1 MGSQDFV
8 VESIIQRG
16 CVLKDKMKFWL
27 IFCGFVLC
35 AFANEENG
43 RDETTEK
50 KPGQQRHGYGGYP
63 GYSAYGYAPPK
74 HYGYQPPK
82 SYGYQQ
88 SYSDYG
94 YQPQTNYGYQYKE
107 PQVYG
112 FTYND
117 AHIDHTIN
125 KVKQYAYAQ
134 DAYKSQQLNVKV
146 DWDIQ
151 PENYGYASKY
161 YGAIPQTVGSIYTGY
176 GGYLNPYG
184 FGTPNP
190 YGYGPPNSYGYGVPN
205 TYGYGAPNPYG
216 YGAPNPYGYGAPN
229 PYGYGA
235 PNPYGYGAHK
245 PYGSNKEP
253 KQEILNTSEPEEF
266 EHHWGDPHE

>member
-27 IFCGFVLC
+27 IFSGFVLC
-35 AFANEENG
+35 TFANEENG

-74 HYGYQPPK
+74 HYGYQPHK
-82 SYGYQQ
+82 SYGYQPSKTYGYQQ
-88 SYSDYG
+88 SHSDYG

-125 KVKQYAYAQ
+125 KVKQYAYAE

-146 DWDIQ
+146 DWDFQ

-176 GGYLNPYG
+176 GGFGAPSSYGAPYA
-184 FGTPNP
+184 F
-190 YGYGPPNSYGYGVPN
+190 GYGAPNAFGYGAPNAFGYGVPN
-205 TYGYGAPNPYG
+205 AFGYGAPN
-216 YGAPNPYGYGAPN
+216 A
-229 PYGYGA
+229 
-235 PNPYGYGAHK
+235 YGYGAHK
-245 PYGSNKEP
+245 PKTGNKEP
-253 KQEILNTSEPEEF
+253 ETENLKNSEPEEF
-266 EHHWGDPHE
+266 DHFWGEPEN

>member
-1 MGSQDFV
+1 M
-8 VESIIQRG
+8 
-16 CVLKDKMKFWL
+16 
-27 IFCGFVLC
+27 
-35 AFANEENG
+35 
-43 RDETTEK
+43 
-50 KPGQQRHGYGGYP
+50 
-63 GYSAYGYAPPK
+63 
-74 HYGYQPPK
+74 
-82 SYGYQQ
+82 
-88 SYSDYG
+88 
-94 YQPQTNYGYQYKE
+94 
-107 PQVYG
+107 
-112 FTYND
+112 
-117 AHIDHTIN
+117 
-125 KVKQYAYAQ
+125 
-134 DAYKSQQLNVKV
+134 KV

-161 YGAIPQTVGSIYTGY
+161 YGAIPQTVGSIYAGY

-190 YGYGPPNSYGYGVPN
+190 YGYGAPN
-205 TYGYGAPNPYG
+205 TYGYGV
-216 YGAPNPYGYGAPN
+216 PNPYGYGAPN